1 MKVCGA
7 PFCPESHKLS
17 AVQLVVQLPE
27 VVEWKP
33 LTQFHTTVVLTG
45 IVVVLVPLTISTNFV
60 PPSPTLTV
68 AVAVSEPVTR
78 PLASTTSKTDPC
90 ICAFNV
96 SKSFSVNLCAKRPL
110 ANPYYS
116 FIA

>member
-45 IVVVLVPLTISTNFV
+45 IVGVLVPLTVSTNFV
-60 PPSPTLTV
+60 PPWPTLTV
-68 AVAVSEPVTR
+68 AVAGSEPFTR
-78 PLASTTSKTDPC
+78 ELGSAPARAEPGSWYPQLRSRSREAASSMFPNRC
-90 ICAFNV
+90 H
-96 SKSFSVNLCAKRPL
+96 
-110 ANPYYS
+110 
-116 FIA
+116 